1 MESPSLSLGKDGSDE
16 EYSELHSTES
26 LASNQETL
34 VPKRCRRN
42 IVPGKTLIL
51 SIRRSRASA
60 TCRELFV
67 HNIHGSR
74 SSIPKHII
82 TFDEKYVIRCLE
94 LIRNFAV
101 RAAAWNFTSKVDILP
116 DHSSNL
122 AYIENRGSSNMAIEY
137 PLGGGTE
144 VIVNSTGDWT
154 IGTLSGSQ
162 TMINIL
168 KSPLLQQF
176 GSLDHNAKFVKTNL
190 LGVSEPFYS
199 DFAGSVKA
207 ASTISPNLEKEVKVL
222 DHRNTSASLHRREA
236 SISSTS
242 SSSDQSS
249 SSGYG
254 TSVQGMLQCT
264 WKDGLPHHVFTVDDK
279 REVYVADLSKVE
291 PSDDKG
297 VDFFYT
303 FHSRRNGKKECD
315 IHDMELQSIA
325 KMRVSTLIRFSSDN
339 SEVRETQFVL
349 SINSDNRTGE
359 MQASNHAQK
368 KNKRLTKKVVD
379 VFRPSHSYKQRS
391 YSKFGG
397 SDTISEDTPL
407 DPSED
412 VRDNFLDVGE
422 SRAEYKCAPN
432 LEMAAIVVK
441 EIYHHHK
448 EAEVGGWGLKFLK
461 KSGSNASPDTMIPA
475 KHSRNTGE
483 CSTSTDILIPAGLH
497 GGPRTRVGGPSSLI
511 ERWIS
516 GGHCDCGGWDIG
528 CPLTILNTRSGS
540 TDYSFHIDNFGECKS
555 IDLFMQGSKQNVPMM
570 KLVNIHKGLY
580 YIHFQSTL
588 SSLQS
593 FAIAAA
599 MIHSRSPVLRAKVYR
614 T

>member
-1 MESPSLSLGKDGSDE
+1 MDSPSTNLGKDGNE
-16 EYSELHSTES
+16 EENADLHATES

-34 VPKRCRRN
+34 VPKRCGRN

-51 SIRRSRASA
+51 SHRRSRVSA
-60 TCRELFV
+60 ACRELFI
-67 HNIHGSR
+67 HNIHGSQ

-82 TFDEKYVIRCLE
+82 TFDEKYAIRCLE

-116 DHSSNL
+116 DHTSNL
-122 AYIENRGSSNMAIEY
+122 AYIEDRNSSNMAIEY

-144 VIVNSTGDWT
+144 VIMNSTGDWT

-199 DFAGSVKA
+199 DLVGSVKA
-207 ASTISPNLEKEVKVL
+207 TSTKSPNLEKEVKVL
-222 DHRNTSASLHRREA
+222 DHRNTSAFLHRREA

-242 SSSDQSS
+242 SSSDQSTF
-249 SSGYG
+249 SGYG

-279 REVYVADLSKVE
+279 REVYIADFSKAE

-297 VDFFYT
+297 VDYFYT

-339 SEVRETQFVL
+339 SEVRETQYVL
-349 SINSDNRTGE
+349 SINNDNRSGE
-359 MQASNHAQK
+359 MPTSNHALK

-397 SDTISEDTPL
+397 SGTISEDAPL

-412 VRDNFLDVGE
+412 VGDNILNVGE
-422 SRAEYKCAPN
+422 SCAEYKYAPN

-441 EIYHHHK
+441 ETYHHHK

-461 KSGSNASPDTMIPA
+461 KPGNNASPDTMTPA

-483 CSTSTDILIPAGLH
+483 CSTSTEILIPAGLH
-497 GGPRTRVGGPSSLI
+497 GGPVGGPSSLVG
-511 ERWIS
+511 RWIS

-540 TDYSFHIDNFGECKS
+540 TDNSSHIDNIGECKS
-555 IDLFMQGSKQNVPMM
+555 IDLFVQGSKQNVPMM
-570 KLVNIHKGLY
+570 KMVNIHKGLY

-599 MIHSRSPVLRAKVYR
+599 MIHSRSPVVRTKVYR